1 MNGAPEAFRSAEF
14 GLEIPLRSLRRD
26 WNFGV
31 RRCRATVNS
40 MLSQDREKEIS
51 KLVDP
56 VSGNLVSTPECGTR
70 CEETSSTACL
80 QRETRCPAIASPWR
94 LWRSSARSPQ
104 RLRHP
109 ALSPP
114 GRRLRWPP
122 GSSASSRMRHR
133 SCGAGG
139 YSARSDRSSTYPGGK
154 PLCESLDHPETRHG
168 ALGKNRS
175 MGLAER
181 WRG

>member
-1 MNGAPEAFRSAEF
+1 MNRAPEAFRSAEL

-104 RLRHP
+104 RLLQLV
-109 ALSPP
+109 LSPP

-122 GSSASSRMRHR
+122 GSSSASSIPQNAPSILR
-133 SCGAGG
+133 S
-139 YSARSDRSSTYPGGK
+139 RDRKSTRLNSSHANISYAVFCLK
-154 PLCESLDHPETRHG
+154 
-168 ALGKNRS
+168 KK
-175 MGLAER
+175 
-181 WRG
+181 